1 MRGALDLSQGGVR
14 APGLNFGHGPTAQET
29 AMQGIPSV
37 ETGIDF
43 EHPLVVFAGDH
54 KVIVEQLG
62 TLSWLPQLTRAASRA
77 RRVAEQTLAM
87 FDEQVERHHRE
98 EETELFPAVLRSAHK
113 GEEATQVQAHVDR
126 LKVEHAGIETQWHR
140 LAPQLRKVAAGK
152 EVEMDTE
159 ELEQLVEAYLAHARF
174 EEEVFL
180 PLANKI
186 LTRNGN
192 HMSALGLSLHMGRV
206 PMPSPRI

>member
-1 MRGALDLSQGGVR
+1 
-14 APGLNFGHGPTAQET
+14 
-29 AMQGIPSV
+29 MQGIPSI

-54 KVIVEQLG
+54 KTIVEQLG

-77 RRVAEQTLAM
+77 RQVAEKTLAL
-87 FDEQVERHHRE
+87 FDEQVDRHHRE
-98 EETELFPAVLRSAHK
+98 EETELFPAVLRSAQK
-113 GEEATQVQAHVDR
+113 GEEAAQVQAHIDR
-126 LKVEHAGIETQWHR
+126 LTVEHSGIEAQWHR

-152 EVEMDTE
+152 DVEMDTDE
-159 ELEQLVEAYLAHARF
+159 VDQLVEAYLAHARF

-180 PLANKI
+180 PLADKI
-186 LTRNGN
+186 LARNGN

-206 PMPSPRI
+206 PLPSPRI